1 MKKQELTY
9 QELSKF
15 RRALLIFLSGAGSG
29 IIYVPIYLKNVF
41 YEPLLIGLDITNAQ
55 LGFLSGMY
63 GIMATILYIPC
74 GIIADKIRLRTM
86 AAGGFITTAAVVY
99 WYSAIPSYSVLVFI
113 FAVMAITTILIF
125 WGCRYKLLRFAAAE
139 EDYPA
144 VVGASYALYGLGGLA
159 INAVTLSV
167 FNMFPDD
174 YRTGVSVSLIF
185 LATVILALGI
195 ISFFA
200 IPHFKGEVSN
210 DPDKKFNVNEFLE
223 ALKHPGVW
231 LASGTL
237 FFVMIVYMGMNYT
250 TPYLTDAFLAPLTL
264 VSIVGMIRYYGI
276 AIISAPLLG
285 GIAKKVNS
293 PSKTILVVMAA
304 SAICCL
310 AYLILPQTAGFLM
323 MAIIITLVLGFLA
336 NGAYGVAS
344 SVLTET
350 HVPAHIFGAASGL
363 LSVIGFLPESFMH
376 QVFGGFIDKYEV
388 QGYNIIFTCL
398 AVSAVIAVG
407 GCIVTQAYMRKQK
420 SKETPVVEE

>member
-1 MKKQELTY
+1 MKTNKKEVNYTQ
-9 QELSKF
+9 LSKF

-29 IIYVPIYLKNVF
+29 IIYVPVYLKNVF
-41 YEPLLIGLDITNAQ
+41 YEPLLMGLNITNAQ

-74 GIIADKIRLRTM
+74 GIVADKVRLKTL
-86 AAGGFITTAAVVY
+86 AAGGFISTAAVVY
-99 WYSAIPSYSVLVFI
+99 WYASLPSYPVLVLI
-113 FAVMAITTILIF
+113 FAVMAVTTILIF

-144 VVGASYALYGLGGLA
+144 VVG
-159 INAVTLSV
+159 
-167 FNMFPDD
+167 
-174 YRTGVSVSLIF
+174 VSVSLIF
-185 LATVILALGI
+185 LASVILVLGI
-195 ISFFA
+195 ISLFA
-200 IPHFKGEVSN
+200 IPKFEGEVN
-210 DPDKKFNVNEFLE
+210 PDPDKKFNINEFIE

-304 SAICCL
+304 SAICCF
-310 AYLILPQTAGFLM
+310 AYLVLPQTASFM
-323 MAIIITLVLGFLA
+323 MVAIVITLVLGFLA

-376 QVFGGFIDKYEV
+376 QLFGSFIDKYAV
-388 QGYNIIFTCL
+388 QGYTYIFICL
-398 AVSAVIAVG
+398 TVSAVIAIG
-407 GCIVTQAYMRKQK
+407 GCIATQIYMKK
-420 SKETPVVEE
+420 KYPKDEVPAVEE